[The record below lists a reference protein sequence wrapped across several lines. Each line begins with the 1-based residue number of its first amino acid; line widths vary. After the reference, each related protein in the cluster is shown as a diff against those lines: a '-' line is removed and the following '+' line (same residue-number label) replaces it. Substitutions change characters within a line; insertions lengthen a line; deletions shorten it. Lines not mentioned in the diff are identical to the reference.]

1 MKTHR
6 NRITTRT
13 FLKTCAAALAG
24 TSALSAAADPAPACE
39 PVPKGKPIRLTINAG
54 TVFNLN
60 AIGNPPWSHQVRGM
74 AQVSHLGNC
83 KVSFQATILSGTQ
96 GHQFDL
102 VGTMTITTL
111 AGDQLLAGVV
121 GWADP
126 DPDDPSQA
134 TYRLYY
140 DVTIQGGTGK
150 LQGAKGTGEIKGVFA
165 FFLPYDPEHP
175 DDPNTLFCDGYAG
188 VATWLFEGV
197 MVLPRSRK

>member
-1 MKTHR
+1 MQT
-6 NRITTRT
+6 NQDPITTRT

-24 TSALSAAADPAPACE
+24 TGALSATADPAPAADAL
-39 PVPKGKPIRLTINAG
+39 KGKHIRLRINAG

-60 AIGNPPWSHQVRGM
+60 AVGNPPWSHQVRGM
-74 AQVSHLGNC
+74 AQVSNLGNC
-83 KVSFQATILSGTQ
+83 RVAFQATILAGTQ

-111 AGDQLLAGVV
+111 AGDQLLAGVS

-126 DPDDPSQA
+126 DPDDPNQS

-140 DVTIQGGTGK
+140 DVIIEGGTGS
-150 LQGAKGTGEIKGVFA
+150 LQGAKGTGEIEGVFA
-165 FFLPYDPEHP
+165 FFLPYDPEDP
-175 DDPNTLFCDGYAG
+175 DDPNTLFCDKYAG

-197 MVLPRSRK
+197 MVLPRPRK